1 MGGEIAV
8 ETPGAKLVSNAFT
21 MVSFSSLPIDVLLH
35 IFRDLDPSNVARTEL
50 VSRPALLV
58 STSLTFFP

>member
-1 MGGEIAV
+1 
-8 ETPGAKLVSNAFT
+8 